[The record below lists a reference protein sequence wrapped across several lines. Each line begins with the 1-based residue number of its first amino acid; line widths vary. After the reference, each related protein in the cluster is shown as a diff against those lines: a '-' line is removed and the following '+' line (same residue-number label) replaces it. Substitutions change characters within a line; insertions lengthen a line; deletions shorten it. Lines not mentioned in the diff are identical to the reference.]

1 MTTKMVAVRAAEN
14 ADKTIESG
22 RQRRRQAEL
31 KAMGKLFLKL
41 WVLMVL
47 TSITSYKIQ
56 QASFDNYYSESM
68 VANSNERFRRVFI
81 YVDQVLRPFPEEQW
95 PKRFQD
101 LLDNVGSPKKFI
113 GPSKLLTFDELK
125 SQPRMTDE
133 AVARIKK
140 GLPFTR
146 PLEDTPGQES
156 FHTILDGKRVAV
168 IEVPVSYSQLMFGL
182 LTTTQFTW
190 LVESSLYALAV
201 LIWLMFFWWDMKK
214 LDRAAGQVG
223 EGKFGIH
230 VDMRKGAALYQLADS
245 FNRMKDRIAAL
256 LGSHKNLTNAISHE
270 FRTPI
275 TRLRFRHE
283 LAMHASTIEEKDR
296 ELQLMNSAIDQ
307 LDDLSTELL
316 EYARLDR
323 ETPKLD
329 IATIDTEPWLHE
341 LAEDAREVA
350 SATGRQVQINV
361 HADSEEIE
369 GDYRYLSRAAGNLLH
384 NAVRYAN
391 SRIEMHVGVSMESGR
406 HYLYVE
412 DDGPGV
418 PETERERLFEPF
430 ARLDDSRARQSGGSG
445 IGLAIVRQIARWH
458 GGTATISESSLGGAR
473 VSLAW

>member
-1 MTTKMVAVRAAEN
+1 M
-14 ADKTIESG
+14 
-22 RQRRRQAEL
+22 Q
-31 KAMGKLFLKL
+31 
-41 WVLMVL
+41 
-47 TSITSYKIQ
+47 
-56 QASFDNYYSESM
+56 
-68 VANSNERFRRVFI
+68 ERI
-81 YVDQVLRPFPEEQW
+81 
-95 PKRFQD
+95 
-101 LLDNVGSPKKFI
+101 GSPKKFL
-113 GPSKLLTFDELK
+113 GPSRLLTWEQVATETGLK
-125 SQPRMTDE
+125 APGI
-133 AVARIKK
+133 ARIRADQP
-140 GLPFTR
+140 LVR
-146 PLEDTPGQES
+146 PLPDGAGTEV
-156 FHTILDGKRVAV
+156 FHSILGGKYVAV
-168 IEVPVSYSQLMFGL
+168 LEAPANYTQPMFGL

-190 LVESSLYALAV
+190 LVESTLYGLAV
-201 LIWLMFFWWDMKK
+201 MIWLMFFWWDMKK

-283 LAMHASTIEEKDR
+283 LAMQAATLEEKDK

-329 IATIDTEPWLHE
+329 ISTIDTEPWLHE

-350 SATGRQVQINV
+350 SATGRAVQINV

-384 NAVRYAN
+384 NAVRYAT
-391 SRIEMHVGVSMESGR
+391 SRIDLRVGVENGK
-406 HYLYVE
+406 HFLFVD

-418 PETERERLFEPF
+418 PAAERERLFEPF
-430 ARLDDSRARQSGGSG
+430 TRLDDSRTRQSGGSG
-445 IGLAIVRQIARWH
+445 IGLAIVKQIARWH
-458 GGTATISESSLGGAR
+458 GGTAAISESVLGGTR

>member
-1 MTTKMVAVRAAEN
+1 
-14 ADKTIESG
+14 
-22 RQRRRQAEL
+22 
-31 KAMGKLFLKL
+31 MGKLFLKL
-41 WVLMVL
+41 WVLMLL
-47 TSITSYKIQ
+47 TSVCSYKIQ
-56 QASFDNYYSESM
+56 QAVFDRVYSENM
-68 VANSNERFRRVFI
+68 VTNSNERFRRVFVYI
-81 YVDQVLRPFPEEQW
+81 EAALQPFPEAEW
-95 PKRFQD
+95 PKRFRDLQD
-101 LLDNVGSPKKFI
+101 HVGSPKKFL
-113 GPSKLLTFDELK
+113 GPSRLLTLEEL
-125 SQPRMTDE
+125 SAEPGLTAE
-133 AVARIKK
+133 GIARIKA
-140 GLPFTR
+140 GQPLIR
-146 PLEDTPGQES
+146 PLPDWSGSEN
-156 FHTILDGKRVAV
+156 FHTIMNGKYVAV
-168 IEVPVSYSQLMFGL
+168 LEAPANNYQPMFGL

-190 LVESSLYALAV
+190 LVESSLYGLAV
-201 LIWLMFFWWDMKK
+201 LVWLMFFWWDMKK

-223 EGKFGIH
+223 EGQFGIH

-283 LAMHASTIEEKDR
+283 LAMQATTMEEKDK

-350 SATGRQVQINV
+350 SATGRQVQI
-361 HADSEEIE
+361 HAYADCEEIE

-384 NAVRYAN
+384 NAVRYATT
-391 SRIEMHVGVSMESGR
+391 RIDLRVGMKDGR
-406 HYLYVE
+406 HFLDVD

-418 PETERERLFEPF
+418 PPAERERLFEPF
-430 ARLDDSRARQSGGSG
+430 TRLDDSRARQSGGSG
-445 IGLAIVRQIARWH
+445 IGLAIVKQIARWH
-458 GGTATISESSLGGAR
+458 GGTATISESALGGTR